1 MEVRFS
7 DQREAL
13 FKALSGAQK
22 TMAPALKDARN
33 PHFRSKYATVSAVLQ
48 AVLDAFTDHG
58 LSVTQHPG
66 FTDGLVTLETVVGH
80 SSGQWMSSKV
90 AAPLGGRKD
99 VQAVGSAITY
109 LRRYSLQSIAGL
121 PTEDDD
127 GNAASSPARSPARPA
142 ARKSIVPQRPKQLG
156 PKELEYRLTQ
166 NELTLSDVEEWCAAH
181 GQPDP
186 SSLDA
191 TRQAQLLTWLDKSGA
206 VKIHAWFEEKR
217 QAEAGPDEG
226 DGENVP

>member
-80 SSGQWMSSKV
+80 SSGQWMSSTV

-127 GNAASSPARSPARPA
+127 GNAASSPPRTP
-142 ARKSIVPQRPKQLG
+142 ARKSIVPQRPKRLG
-156 PKELEYRLTQ
+156 PKELAYWLTRK
-166 NELTLSDVEEWCAAH
+166 NLTLADLEDWCAAH
-181 GQPDP
+181 EQPDP
-186 SSLDA
+186 SALNA
-191 TRQAQLLTWLDKSGA
+191 TRQSQLLGWLDNRGA
-206 VKIHAWFEEKR
+206 EKIHAWLEAR
-217 QAEAGPDEG
+217 RNAGPDEG
-226 DGENVP
+226 DGEDAQ